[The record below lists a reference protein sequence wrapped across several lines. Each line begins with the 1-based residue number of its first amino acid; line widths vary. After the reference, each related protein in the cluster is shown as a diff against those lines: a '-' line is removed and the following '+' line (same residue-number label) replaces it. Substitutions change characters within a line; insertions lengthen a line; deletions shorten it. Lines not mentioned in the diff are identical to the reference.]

1 MFKIKILSREDIVQD
16 KEVSLKTAE
25 QIQSYQIDPGNIF
38 NSHYA
43 KEIRKIPEDKKVE
56 FEKTGRVSFTYTTT
70 TTVEIQ
76 KQDYL
81 ESNLPKES

>member
-1 MFKIKILSREDIVQD
+1 MFKIKILSREDIVKD

-25 QIQSYQIDPGNIF
+25 QIQSYQIDPENIF

-56 FEKTGRVSFTYTTT
+56 FEKTGRVSFTYITT

-81 ESNLPKES
+81 ESIL